1 MNINDQQPVTEGLRF
16 GTAGLRAP
24 VGPGAQEMNVT
35 QVTRTTAGV
44 ASWLAE
50 RAAARAASG
59 AQQHHPD
66 PDTEALLG
74 EIHGNIDDGALKVA
88 VGFDARYGSHTF
100 AVTAAEVF
108 AGAGFEVTLL
118 PTPTPT
124 PVLAWLV
131 KYRGLDAGVQI
142 TASHNPASDN
152 GYKVYVDGGSQLI
165 SPDDREI
172 EKHIARISLDDVA
185 NIPRVTVRPAP
196 DQLLHY
202 LDAVVSLVEPASS
215 DRLRVNNERADL
227 KVAYTALHGVGGRAL
242 KQALQWAGFAMTW
255 SVASQH
261 YPDPTFPTVDF
272 PNPEEAG
279 ATDQLIELGQQV
291 DADILVALDPDAD
304 RCAIGIRTEDTDGHS
319 GRRHFRMLRG
329 DELGP
334 LLATRIVD
342 TRMATTR
349 KAFGT
354 VAAPVVATTV
364 VSSQLLGNIATQRGW
379 DYQETLTG
387 FKHLARAATGRPGEL
402 VFAYEEAIGT
412 CPAPWMVA
420 DKDGIATAL
429 VACSWA
435 AELKAQG
442 STLEEQLEALYQQ
455 HGYFQGT
462 QISVRTPNPRDVI
475 TQLENTCPDT
485 LAGMPLAI
493 GSLPENQGLTLT
505 ATQAGDGSQHT
516 GAIPAVRIIGRASGT
531 EPKAKF
537 YIETHA
543 HTHAQAQQ
551 LLQLAERFVQQHVS

>member
-272 PNPEEAG
+272 PNPEEPG

-364 VSSQLLGNIATQRGW
+364 VSSQLLGNIATRLGLPRNTHRIQTPRPRSHRAPRRTRLRLRRSHRHLPRPLDGSRQRRHRHCTRRLLLGSRAQSTRLNPGRATRSPLPAARLLPRNT
-379 DYQETLTG
+379 DFRAHPQPPRRHHPIR
-387 FKHLARAATGRPGEL
+387 KHMPRHPCRHAPRNRLAARKPRAHTDRHTSRRRLAAHGR
-402 VFAYEEAIGT
+402 
-412 CPAPWMVA
+412 
-420 DKDGIATAL
+420 
-429 VACSWA
+429 
-435 AELKAQG
+435 
-442 STLEEQLEALYQQ
+442 
-455 HGYFQGT
+455 
-462 QISVRTPNPRDVI
+462 NPRRQD
-475 TQLENTCPDT
+475 
-485 LAGMPLAI
+485 
-493 GSLPENQGLTLT
+493 
-505 ATQAGDGSQHT
+505 H
-516 GAIPAVRIIGRASGT
+516 RASIRHRTQSKVLHRNPRAHPRAGT
-531 EPKAKF
+531 TTA
-537 YIETHA
+537 A
-543 HTHAQAQQ
+543 AC
-551 LLQLAERFVQQHVS
+551 

>member
-1 MNINDQQPVTEGLRF
+1 M
-16 GTAGLRAP
+16 
-24 VGPGAQEMNVT
+24 
-35 QVTRTTAGV
+35 
-44 ASWLAE
+44 
-50 RAAARAASG
+50 
-59 AQQHHPD
+59 
-66 PDTEALLG
+66 
-74 EIHGNIDDGALKVA
+74 
-88 VGFDARYGSHTF
+88 
-100 AVTAAEVF
+100 
-108 AGAGFEVTLL
+108 
-118 PTPTPT
+118 
-124 PVLAWLV
+124 
-131 KYRGLDAGVQI
+131 QI

-255 SVASQH
+255 SVANQH

-272 PNPEEAG
+272 PNPEEPG